1 MSYLVL
7 DGFPK
12 GLDVRRFSLA
22 PQPGSLV
29 ELSNGHLT
37 NGGEIEK
44 RKAFVLYASVAIAE
58 TGAQLTAGV
67 RTFGMQETG
76 VGLTVFGSALA
87 FGVSPGATA
96 QPNLASAMPTG
107 VTYQQLKHLAVIDG
121 VTYDKTKH
129 AMTAVTGSS
138 VYGGLIFAVA
148 TFADGNVFCY
158 YDGAIVRDLT
168 DGLIMSHLDTNT
180 KIATAIKE
188 MVNRSPDYTATSS
201 GANVTITGPLGAV
214 YQIATSTVSA
224 AGVLTATINNTPTTP
239 ASANP
244 ATGSFRITGGSA
256 AAGTNKVSKVEVQSV
271 IVRQTTDRAR
281 VNATSIATLSVG
293 TSHGITAGMLVDV
306 FGIPGYN
313 VIGATVLGAPNAPTA
328 TSFSYTNAG
337 ADEATFAD
345 ATGSVRAGTPIT
357 ITNGAVDWVTNNS
370 VTASD
375 VAASINAATTSPE
388 YTATATDNLVT
399 IQAASSQGDTPN
411 GFEVKVTTAGNV
423 CVGDGVFQFIGT
435 GMTVDSFNVDGANIL
450 STTFVFPASWLTINA
465 LVAAIAADIRSGSST
480 HGYTA
485 CPSGPLLSISRV
497 ATSSKDTPLDVF
509 VKLSTV
515 VAGSGV
521 THIGGGIASLPAL
534 GVTVKPT
541 LIPPTAVQLGNS
553 FSGISFYKTGFSF
566 EADINGGVAPY
577 TYTWLLSMPNDA
589 FAEKTGLNSV
599 VSTIT
604 TRNIGQHYPII
615 ATVTVTDSL
624 GSVTTSSVVT
634 VYYF

>member
-1 MSYLVL
+1 LNIGTHTLRVGDLVTITGITGYTVTNVAL
-7 DGFPK
+7 ISATSPNITYANVHANEGTTA
-12 GLDVRRFSLA
+12 DVTGTVVLTT
-22 PQPGSLV
+22 PT
-29 ELSNGHLT
+29 LS
-37 NGGEIEK
+37 
-44 RKAFVLYASVAIAE
+44 RPV
-58 TGAQLTAGV
+58 
-67 RTFGMQETG
+67 
-76 VGLTVFGSALA
+76 
-87 FGVSPGATA
+87 
-96 QPNLASAMPTG
+96 LASAMPTG
-107 VTYQQLKHLAVIDG
+107 ITYQQLQHPAVIDG

-129 AMTAVTGSS
+129 AMTAVTGSC

-148 TFADGNVFCY
+148 IFEDDNVFCY
-158 YDGAIVRDLT
+158 YDGSIVRDLT

-239 ASANP
+239 ASANA

-256 AAGTNKVSKVEVQSV
+256 AAGTNKISKVEVQSV

-281 VNATSIATLSVG
+281 VNATSVATLSVG
-293 TSHGITAGMLVDV
+293 TGHGITAGMLVDV

-313 VIGATVLGAPNAPTA
+313 VIGATVLGALNAPTA

-337 ADEATFAD
+337 ADEATTAD

-388 YTATATDNLVT
+388 YTAIATDNLVT

-411 GFEVKVTTAGNV
+411 GFEVKVTTGGNV

-435 GMTVDSFNVDGANIL
+435 GMTVSSFNVDGANIL
-450 STTFVFPASWLTINA
+450 STTFVFPASYTTINA
-465 LVAAIAADIRSGSST
+465 LVAAIAADIRSGSAT

-509 VKLSTV
+509 VVLTGV

-534 GVTVKPT
+534 GVTIKPT
-541 LIPPTAVQLGNS
+541 LVSESIIQASTQINS
-553 FSGISFYKTGFSF
+553 IGFSF

-577 TYTWLLSMPNDA
+577 TYTWLLSMPDDA
-589 FAEKTGLNSV
+589 FATKTGLNSV
-599 VSTIT
+599 VSKIL
-604 TRNIGQHYPII
+604 TRYTGRHFPII

-624 GSVTTSSVVT
+624 GSVTTSPVVT

>member
-44 RKAFVLYASVAIAE
+44 RKAFVLYANVAIAE

-76 VGLTVFGSALA
+76 VGLTVFGSALV
-87 FGVSPGATA
+87 FGASVTLS
-96 QPNLASAMPTG
+96 QPVLASAMPTG

-337 ADEATFAD
+337 ADEATTAD

-435 GMTVDSFNVDGANIL
+435 GMTVDSFHVDGANIL
-450 STTFVFPASWLTINA
+450 STTFAFPAGWSTINA

-509 VKLSTV
+509 VKLSAV

-541 LIPPTAVQLGNS
+541 LVSES
-553 FSGISFYKTGFSF
+553 FIQASTVITKIGFSF

-577 TYTWLLSMPNDA
+577 TYTWLLSMPDDA

-599 VSTIT
+599 VSKIL
-604 TRNIGQHYPII
+604 TRNTGRHFPII

-624 GSVTTSSVVT
+624 GSVTTSPVVT